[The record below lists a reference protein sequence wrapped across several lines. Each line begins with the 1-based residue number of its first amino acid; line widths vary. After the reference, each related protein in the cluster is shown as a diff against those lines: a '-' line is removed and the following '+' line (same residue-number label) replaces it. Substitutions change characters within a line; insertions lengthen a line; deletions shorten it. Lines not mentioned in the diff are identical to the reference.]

1 MADQRLTDK
10 TALTTPADGDLLEI
24 IDVSDTSANAAGTTK
39 KITKLNLL
47 GTPFAGAFTDL
58 SDVDETTLTGNEGK
72 VPMVTVDQS
81 TDPNTTKINFE
92 RLPTFTDLLGGNA
105 IIKGGIVYSG
115 TGLTYRAWATSY
127 IIDGR
132 YLDIPVSANVTQAT
146 ADATNPRI
154 DVFVVEVTTAEP
166 PVPSIVIVEG
176 TPAANP
182 VKPSIDLSTQVEI
195 SFRTVAALATTDT
208 DAVTEVV
215 YNENTGE
222 TAEWDLTDTP
232 TGANMAD
239 TTDPAVGT
247 VAITLPSYTSD
258 TIEWTKDALYTYVG
272 AEMLSFYMRITTGLT
287 PKSAMQFKLRDNS
300 TGYYYLFSSKIV
312 NLRDYGF
319 VQSDTDW
326 QLIQIPLSAFAA
338 NTRTQTQY
346 DEFEIT
352 FTATPIIE
360 LDWIVIQGSVINPSN
375 LPVLEVVAGDGIT
388 VDSSD
393 GQRPIVSGT
402 VIRSEK
408 LTMTS
413 AMLLA
418 SSEEAQTLMISAL
431 GVGTY
436 IRPMSADFR
445 YRYGTTTYTTGGA
458 NGNISIGYASDYV
471 FQPENRNIKDSTSDF
486 FNGNGQ
492 FWINEWEENV
502 GIYVW
507 VDVSAGNELTAGDG
521 EVDVWLTYEVIT
533 TT

>member
-1 MADQRLTDK
+1 
-10 TALTTPADGDLLEI
+10 
-24 IDVSDTSANAAGTTK
+24 
-39 KITKLNLL
+39 
-47 GTPFAGAFTDL
+47 
-58 SDVDETTLTGNEGK
+58 
-72 VPMVTVDQS
+72 MVTVDQS

-208 DAVTEVV
+208 DAITEVV

-312 NLRDYGF
+312 NLRDYGY

-326 QLIQIPLSAFAA
+326 QLIQIPLSAFSA

-352 FTATPIIE
+352 FSATPIIE

-388 VDSSD
+388 VDSKD
-393 GQRPIVSGT
+393 GQKPIVSITDPERIQNT
-402 VIRSEK
+402 VIS
-408 LTMTS
+408 LS
-413 AMLLA
+413 AAQIKTLA
-418 SSEEAQTLMISAL
+418 SAPVEAIANPGAGKFIRIVSAL
-431 GVGTY
+431 WNFT
-436 IRPMSADFR
+436 
-445 YRYGTTTYTTGGA
+445 YGTTPFDS
-458 NGNISIGYASDYV
+458 GNIPSLDQTCDSLYAICPFDIGITFDRFREGTYSLNQNFCPNTNLEIGMSGGDSALTG
-471 FQPENRNIKDSTSDF
+471 DSTMKVYISY
-486 FNGNGQ
+486 Q
-492 FWINEWEENV
+492 I
-502 GIYVW
+502 
-507 VDVSAGNELTAGDG
+507 
-521 EVDVWLTYEVIT
+521 IT
-533 TT
+533 V